1 MSETIQATVE
11 IAEPEVKVVNEI
23 PTREDV
29 KARGWSKDEIDSA
42 EKRGMIA
49 KAKKEEEKEPLAVK
63 AEEKSVSGKTGKE
76 VVTFGYIGAKV
87 WATKAA
93 LMVKITLA

>member
-29 KARGWSKDEIDSA
+29 KARGWSKDEDRLS
-42 EKRGMIA
+42 R
-49 KAKKEEEKEPLAVK
+49 KARHDREGEEGRRERA
-63 AEEKSVSGKTGKE
+63 SGGQGRRE
-76 VVTFGYIGAKV
+76 VGA
-87 WATKAA
+87 
-93 LMVKITLA
+93 